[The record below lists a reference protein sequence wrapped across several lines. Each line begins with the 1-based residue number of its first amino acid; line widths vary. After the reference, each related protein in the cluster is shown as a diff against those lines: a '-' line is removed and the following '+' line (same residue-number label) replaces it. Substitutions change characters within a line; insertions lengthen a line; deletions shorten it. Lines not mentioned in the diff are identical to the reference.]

1 MKKVLG
7 IGSNLVLVISI
18 LLLAIILRVFYL
30 NNTVGLTISET
41 AVFNDLYNPFD
52 INIWKSLLHAEPIFS
67 LYTLFASF
75 LNNFFENNA
84 IYLRLLSVTFGV
96 VTCFTSYFLQ
106 EKLQGY
112 VCLLLFSLNS
122 FLINYSQEVGMYA
135 LLGLFATLN
144 IVSLLKIK
152 DTDKGYFLWVL
163 SIFGMGFTSVFT
175 ILFSFVE
182 IILFVICKRNR
193 KIFISSVLALSSLVP
208 FLVYFIFNLKKYCD
222 YYLGINY
229 DYASIFAFIQNFLT
243 PKLIELNLNNFI
255 NYFYNTYFEI
265 NFYTLAFIIIPL
277 LIVLYFIVK
286 SCVNYKFNILL
297 LILGFIYI
305 SIRFFL
311 QYAFGVPFA
320 MGEYIV
326 VLPVVLIVMSMGIE
340 KDVLSISLIATFL
353 VINLF
358 YLVSQD
364 NSAFK
369 NKRVSV
375 LGVADIIN
383 MSVKDNDAV
392 LTWINLAGL
401 EGAIDK
407 KIRIENLSDDY
418 TKGNQKVFEGKINF
432 SKMSEKEKKDFMRD
446 YFLNRRYSKNMIF
459 KTNILRGFV
468 PNGGHI
474 YVVYPKKYDYDYDKF
489 LDIVSK
495 DYLYYKYAYKDLM
508 LMHTIIQLQRILS
521 DYYER
526 RDEKDNFVINIYKK

>member
-144 IVSLLKIK
+144 IICLLKIK
-152 DTDKGYFLWVL
+152 DTDKGYFLWIL

-375 LGVADIIN
+375 FGVADIIN

-459 KTNILRGFV
+459 KTNILMSFI

>member
-1 MKKVLG
+1 
-7 IGSNLVLVISI
+7 
-18 LLLAIILRVFYL
+18 
-30 NNTVGLTISET
+30 
-41 AVFNDLYNPFD
+41 
-52 INIWKSLLHAEPIFS
+52 
-67 LYTLFASF
+67 
-75 LNNFFENNA
+75 
-84 IYLRLLSVTFGV
+84 
-96 VTCFTSYFLQ
+96 
-106 EKLQGY
+106 
-112 VCLLLFSLNS
+112 
-122 FLINYSQEVGMYA
+122 
-135 LLGLFATLN
+135 
-144 IVSLLKIK
+144 
-152 DTDKGYFLWVL
+152 L

>member
-67 LYTLFASF
+67 LYTLFASL

-182 IILFVICKRNR
+182 IILFAICKRNR

-375 LGVADIIN
+375 LEVADIIN

-474 YVVYPKKYDYDYDKF
+474 YVVYPKKYDYDYEKF